1 MKSLQYFS
9 RKFIMP
15 SDDLLNRFI
24 FDDCDIRG
32 ELVTLNKSYQEILEH
47 NIYPPAIQ
55 MLLGEFLAAV
65 GLLSS
70 TLKFDGMIILQAR
83 GDGVISTIM
92 AECNHHN
99 NIRGIVRLNDDVEL
113 TESLALTGSMLDL
126 LGKGVLFI
134 TIEPKR
140 TENFGG
146 KLERYQGIVPLE
158 KETLAGCL
166 EDYFQQSEQLA
177 TRLWFAADRY
187 HASGLLIQAL
197 PHQLKTN
204 AEENEKHWETIEAL
218 ADTITPEELV
228 GLEHEQTLYRLFN
241 EHPVRIFE
249 PRPVSFACSCSRKR
263 SESALIAL
271 GKEEIEQLLTEKGSI
286 DIDCQFCNQHYHFG
300 SEEVRKLLAGT
311 TLH

>member
-1 MKSLQYFS
+1 
-9 RKFIMP
+9 MP
-15 SDDLLNRFI
+15 SNDLLNRFI

-55 MLLGEFLAAV
+55 ILLGEFLAAV

-113 TESLALTGSMLDL
+113 TEALAQTGSMLDL

-140 TENFGG
+140 TENFSG
-146 KLERYQGIVPLE
+146 KVERYQGIVPLE

-177 TRLWFAADRY
+177 TRLWFAADGQ

-197 PHQLKTN
+197 PNQLKTN
-204 AEENEKHWETIEAL
+204 AEENQQHWETIEAL

-228 GLEHEQTLYRLFN
+228 GLEHEQTLYRLFH
-241 EHPVRIFE
+241 EQPVRIFE
-249 PRPVSFACSCSRKR
+249 PRDVTFACSCSRKR

-271 GKEEIEQLLTEKGSI
+271 GKDEVEQILEEKGSV
-286 DIDCQFCNQHYHFG
+286 DIDCQFCNQHYHF
-300 SEEVRKLLAGT
+300 SPEDVRKLLGGK

>member
-1 MKSLQYFS
+1 
-9 RKFIMP
+9 MP
-15 SDDLLNRFI
+15 SNDLLNRFI

-55 MLLGEFLAAV
+55 ILLGEFLAAV

-113 TESLALTGSMLDL
+113 TEALAQTGSMLDL

-140 TENFGG
+140 TENFSG
-146 KLERYQGIVPLE
+146 KVERYQGIVPLE

-177 TRLWFAADRY
+177 TRLWFAADGQ

-197 PHQLKTN
+197 PNQLKTN
-204 AEENEKHWETIEAL
+204 AEENQQHWETIETL

-228 GLEHEQTLYRLFN
+228 GLEHEQILYRLFH
-241 EHPVRIFE
+241 EQPVRIFE
-249 PRPVSFACSCSRKR
+249 PRDVTFACSCSRKR

-271 GKEEIEQLLTEKGSI
+271 GKDEVEQILEEKGSV
-286 DIDCQFCNQHYHFG
+286 DIDCQFCNQHYHF
-300 SEEVRKLLAGT
+300 SPEDVRKLLGGK